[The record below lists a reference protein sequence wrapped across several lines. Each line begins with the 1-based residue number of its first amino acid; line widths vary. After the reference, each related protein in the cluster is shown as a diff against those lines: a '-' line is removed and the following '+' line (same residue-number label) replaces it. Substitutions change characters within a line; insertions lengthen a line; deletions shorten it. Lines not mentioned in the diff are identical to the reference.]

1 MKNDKK
7 QEDPLGQPWTSSGL
21 LAVLTHP
28 WPPLQGYFLHLP
40 YKRQRE
46 VNNST
51 QCVLHITVCNTIQC
65 NIPTVYQ
72 QVNSANKSD
81 KSNLILRS
89 YCESEEVIF
98 FKTTILQHNLKHS
111 SKSENT
117 WVLEITIWT
126 LSSKT
131 KPLPLHWF
139 KHLSYFI
146 DLFWLTGH
154 YLNKNIRT

>member
-7 QEDPLGQPWTSSGL
+7 QEDPPGQPWTSSGL
-21 LAVLTHP
+21 LTCLLILDLPFKVTSCISPIKGNGKSTTVPSIHYI
-28 WPPLQGYFLHLP
+28 LQCAILF
-40 YKRQRE
+40 
-46 VNNST
+46 SA
-51 QCVLHITVCNTIQC
+51 I
-65 NIPTVYQ
+65 YQ
-72 QVNSANKSD
+72 QCTNKWTVQI
-81 KSNLILRS
+81 KVIKVIWYL
-89 YCESEEVIF
+89 EVIVRVKKWSF
-98 FKTTILQHNLKHS
+98 SKTTILQHNLKHS